1 MNFFKKNKG
10 LFSMVAGTAALVAS
24 KVGEKL
30 TETKKP
36 IEKKQINIEYY
47 VNALSEYQ
55 QQSEVLPTKEEITC
69 PISRNIM
76 IEPVITPY
84 GTSYDKQSLS
94 IYLQTND
101 IDPITKKHLTED
113 MIVDNYVLKEKIH
126 SYMKANKVLELKY
139 F

>member
-55 QQSEVLPTKEEITC
+55 QQSEVLPTKEEIAFF
-69 PISRNIM
+69 IQEDNSSERKRKMNM
-76 IEPVITPY
+76 II
-84 GTSYDKQSLS
+84 L
-94 IYLQTND
+94 N
-101 IDPITKKHLTED
+101 
-113 MIVDNYVLKEKIH
+113 
-126 SYMKANKVLELKY
+126 
-139 F
+139 

>member
-10 LFSMVAGTAALVAS
+10 LLSMVAGTAALVAS

-36 IEKKQINIEYY
+36 IEKKQINTDFYLK
-47 VNALSEYQ
+47 ALSEYQ
-55 QQSEVLPTKEEITC
+55 QQNEALPTKEEITC

-76 IEPVITPY
+76 IDPVITPY
-84 GTSYDKQSLS
+84 GTSYDRQSLS

-101 IDPITKKHLTED
+101 IDPIAKKRLTNE
-113 MIVDNYVLKEKIH
+113 MVVDNYVLKEKINV
-126 SYMKANKVLELKY
+126 YMKVNKEFESKY